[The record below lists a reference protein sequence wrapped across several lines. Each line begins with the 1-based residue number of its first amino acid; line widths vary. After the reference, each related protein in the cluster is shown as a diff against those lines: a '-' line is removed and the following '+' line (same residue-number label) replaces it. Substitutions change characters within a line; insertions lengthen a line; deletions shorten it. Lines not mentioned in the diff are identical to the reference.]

1 MIFFCNS
8 DREGS
13 PLFLFGMGLLNGV
26 SGAGGRSIGKSPEN
40 ESVGGESVAADE

>member
-1 MIFFCNS
+1 MIFSCNS

-26 SGAGGRSIGKSPEN
+26 SGAGGRSIGESPEN